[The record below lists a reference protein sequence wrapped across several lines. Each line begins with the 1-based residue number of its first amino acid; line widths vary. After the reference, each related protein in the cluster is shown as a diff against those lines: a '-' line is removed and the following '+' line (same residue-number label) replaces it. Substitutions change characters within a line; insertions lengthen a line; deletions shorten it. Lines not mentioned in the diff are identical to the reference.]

1 MHIRP
6 HLRVVAVVAALGL
19 AATACGSQPEAASDT
34 LRIAGPFELHSLEP
48 SADGYFFTRLQVTET
63 LVTAD
68 VDGALAPGLA
78 TKWTADEA
86 NKTWTFELVKDATFH
101 DGEPM
106 TAENV
111 VTVLEKVAADAA
123 SPLAAVGVEAIRAEG
138 DSVVIELADSYVSLP
153 AVLSH
158 YSTAILAPS
167 AYDKEGKVE
176 DVIGT
181 GPYQIETVQMPSRIE
196 TVRVADWRGEEPDV
210 VKVSFQAV
218 GRAESRAV
226 MATSDQADV
235 VFGLEPAG
243 RERVEKTDG
252 VDMASTLQPRT
263 IHMKMNAGDPALK
276 DVRVRQAISMALDR
290 EAIAAAVLREKDLAA
305 TQLMPPTLKDW
316 DADLEPLTYDTEG
329 AKTLLAQA
337 GWRAGDDGALAKDG
351 TPLRLELLTYPD
363 RPELPA
369 LATAIQAELAKIGV
383 KVDVEVS
390 NSSEIPAKHAD
401 GTLQMALVAQFF
413 ALVTDPLPTVA
424 DTFGEGGSDWGT
436 MGWRDP
442 AVSEAVSALTTG
454 ADGAEGTA
462 HRETIVR
469 AAQEQLPL
477 VPVAWYRMNAAVS
490 DRVDGFVLDSLET
503 TWRITDIELAS

>member
-6 HLRVVAVVAALGL
+6 HLRGVAVLAAVVL
-19 AATACGSQPEAASDT
+19 AATACGSRSATPTDT
-34 LRIAGPFELHSLEP
+34 LRLAGPFEIHSLET
-48 SADGYFFTRLQVTET
+48 SADGYFFTRLHVTET

-68 VDGALAPGLA
+68 VDGDLVPGLA
-78 TKWTADEA
+78 TRWSADDT
-86 NKTWTFELVKDATFH
+86 NTTWTFDLVDDARFH
-101 DGEPM
+101 DGEPL
-106 TAENV
+106 TSEHVA
-111 VTVLEKVAADAA
+111 TLLEKVAAEAA
-123 SPLAAVGVEAIRAEG
+123 SPLADVGVKAVRATG
-138 DSVVIELADSYVSLP
+138 GSVVVELAEPYVSLP

-167 AYDKEGKVE
+167 SYDADGKVE
-176 DVIGT
+176 KVVGT
-181 GPYQIETVQMPSRIE
+181 GPYQVEKVSMPSHIE
-196 TVRVADWRGEEPDV
+196 TVRVQDWRGEEPAV
-210 VKVSFQAV
+210 EKVSFQAV

-243 RERVEKTDG
+243 RARVESTDG
-252 VDMASTLQPRT
+252 VEMASTLQPRT

-290 EAIAAAVLREKDLAA
+290 EAIAEAVLREKDLAA

-316 DADLEPLTYDTEG
+316 DADLEPLAHDDAG
-329 AKTLLAQA
+329 AKALLAQA
-337 GWRAGDDGALAKDG
+337 GWTAGADQTLAKDG
-351 TPLRLELLTYPD
+351 KPLRLELLTYPD

-369 LATAIQAELAKIGV
+369 LATAIQAELDEIGV
-383 KVDVEVS
+383 TVDVEVT

-401 GTLQMALVAQFF
+401 GSLQMALVAQAF

-424 DTFGEGGSDWGT
+424 DTFAEGGSDWGT
-436 MGWRDP
+436 MGWSDP
-442 AVSEAVSALTTG
+442 GVTRAVAALTAG
-454 ADGAEGTA
+454 ADGSQGASYR
-462 HRETIVR
+462 HQIVR
-469 AAQEQLPL
+469 TAQEQLPL

-503 TWRITDIELAS
+503 TWRITDIELAR